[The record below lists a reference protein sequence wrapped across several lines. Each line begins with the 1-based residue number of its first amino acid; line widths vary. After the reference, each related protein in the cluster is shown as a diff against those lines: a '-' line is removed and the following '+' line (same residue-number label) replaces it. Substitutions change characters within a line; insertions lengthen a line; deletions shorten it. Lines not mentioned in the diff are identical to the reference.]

1 MPGQRVQ
8 QALDVGFED
17 AMDDGVLC
25 LVQVLPQAVPEVK
38 GDFDHLDGK
47 GGEKFMVCYQHC
59 LQGFPYR
66 VSESLWG
73 CGFPLAPLLLPP
85 TAKH

>member
-1 MPGQRVQ
+1 MPGQGVQ

-17 AMDDGVLC
+17 AVDDGILC

-47 GGEKFMVCYQHC
+47 RGEKFRVCYQHC

-66 VSESLWG
+66 VSEGLWD
-73 CGFPLAPLLLPP
+73 CGFPSATLLLPL